1 MTDQELY
8 QQLKQIRNY
17 PTMDNWSKG
26 FADSVCQQVDKG
38 YSLSERQKEVCV
50 KIIGENTEEA
60 LEELKVWDEVYNR
73 DWVEDAIK
81 VANYYKWTNYYNS
94 IVASILAGSTP
105 NRHAFMK
112 MMNNK
117 YAKKVL
123 AEIDK
128 QPRFS
133 IDSHVIGNSK
143 FRTGGWNFDLSMFE
157 PFKTQGFSYDAKFR
171 KDSKNMKEKG
181 GIILGVDDIVKSAV
195 KGAKRYLVLPFGSV
209 NTYYIEER
217 YLKNKPK
224 LKK

>member
-1 MTDQELY
+1 
-8 QQLKQIRNY
+8 
-17 PTMDNWSKG
+17 
-26 FADSVCQQVDKG
+26 
-38 YSLSERQKEVCV
+38 
-50 KIIGENTEEA
+50 
-60 LEELKVWDEVYNR
+60 
-73 DWVEDAIK
+73 
-81 VANYYKWTNYYNS
+81 
-94 IVASILAGSTP
+94 
-105 NRHAFMK
+105 MK